1 QGLQIVAAFQSKAQ
15 MENTWGHTAARVIL
29 GNAGAILCFRL
40 GADTDDLA
48 HWSTLAGTRHE
59 RIAHHDTRGQVS
71 SYSTHTVPVIS
82 PAQLANLPKG
92 RVVLFHHELP
102 PTLGRVRPGWKRR
115 DVRLQ
120 RLRTWWDTRTI
131 TRALRDP
138 VTAAQS
144 THPRRRALC
153 DIAHAVTHRTRQT
166 THRLDHLPP
175 VASTPATTPPALRLV
190 PPGSSNGTRS
200 TAGDTPQELPNGTH

>member
-1 QGLQIVAAFQSKAQ
+1 
-15 MENTWGHTAARVIL
+15 VIL

-48 HWSTLAGTRHE
+48 HWSTLAGTRQE
-59 RIAHHDTRGQVS
+59 RLAHHDTRGQVN

-102 PTLGRVRPGWKRR
+102 VTLGRVRPGWKRR
-115 DVRLQ
+115 DVRVQ
-120 RLRTWWDTRTI
+120 RLRAWWDTRTI

-144 THPRRRALC
+144 AHPRGHTLREAARR
-153 DIAHAVTHRTRQT
+153 VTHRYRQT
-166 THRLDHLPP
+166 THRYRQTTHRAGQLPP
-175 VASTPATTPPALRLV
+175 AATTAAPALRLV
-190 PPGSSNGTRS
+190 APASSNGTHP
-200 TAGDTPQELPNGTH
+200 TAGGDTPHEVTGDTH